1 MPGPRP
7 LLGAKAA
14 ARDGWP
20 MDIDG
25 PPRYDYERDG
35 VASDCYHA
43 ALPRR
48 PDGCSERGPLVTQDA
63 MAADSPVTHITTFR
77 LSDGAPEGYF
87 IGLWTQI
94 GNLMSGRSGFVSA
107 RLYRPLVGGTPGEYI
122 HVAQWTRAALLA
134 DAQSDPEIRSLEARV
149 ETLVTSR
156 RRVVCDAAT
165 DAILPGS

>member
-1 MPGPRP
+1 MTTDR
-7 LLGAKAA
+7 
-14 ARDGWP
+14 
-20 MDIDG
+20 
-25 PPRYDYERDG
+25 
-35 VASDCYHA
+35 
-43 ALPRR
+43 
-48 PDGCSERGPLVTQDA
+48 
-63 MAADSPVTHITTFR
+63 PVTHITTFR
-77 LSDGAPEGYF
+77 LSDGAPEGQF

-134 DAQSDPEIRSLEARV
+134 AAQSDPDIRSLEARV

-165 DAILPGS
+165 DAILPGT